1 LNLFQL
7 NLVNREN
14 QIQEL
19 LAKNYTREQAVNRVN
34 YSDQLTSH
42 YTYSKLIKTLIQKPK
57 NFFTPKESKII
68 KIFLI

>member
-1 LNLFQL
+1 MNLSQL

-34 YSDQLTSH
+34 YSDQLASH
-42 YTYSKLIKTLIQKPK
+42 HQFRKYIKLLKQKLYK
-57 NFFTPKESKII
+57 KSSSCK
-68 KIFLI
+68 